1 MPFGTQ
7 ADASPHVLKFMQ
19 NNVERRRRTILAIV
33 VLVAVMAAVYGI
45 QYVAS
50 RPMLLRSMSG
60 VVSSP
65 TQTAI
70 PTPTPTLTLTPTPK
84 PTRTAKP
91 TRTPIPKIDV
101 APGQL
106 VYVKHESA
114 SRGQGLPDTYQ
125 YYLFRFEPA
134 PPGSPLRE
142 YIRRVQRLAV
152 PTMPESDFER
162 NMAGFW
168 ASNRALSNGHGYEE
182 DFAVGPVI
190 TGGAMARATGEVM
203 YKAGNAYVE
212 VYAIDPRHLPP
223 VPATIGALDWTL
235 HFRPT
240 IVSRFTR
247 PDGRWRVNP
256 FPQFD
261 GWGVAPLLGRD
272 GRQWINAAI
281 LVPIAAPVGPF
292 EYPPIETWPTASPP

>member
-1 MPFGTQ
+1 MAIG
-7 ADASPHVLKFMQ
+7 AVIALIS
-19 NNVERRRRTILAIV
+19 LA
-33 VLVAVMAAVYGI
+33 YGI
-45 QYVAS
+45 QYVAN
-50 RPMLLRSMSG
+50 RTMLFK
-60 VVSSP
+60 
-65 TQTAI
+65 TI
-70 PTPTPTLTLTPTPK
+70 PGIIPS
-84 PTRTAKP
+84 PTRTAVPTPTATLSPTATLDPTRTARP
-91 TRTPIPKIDV
+91 TRTPIPRIDV

-106 VYVKHESA
+106 VYVKHEST

-142 YIRRVQRLAV
+142 YIRQVQRLAV
-152 PTMPESDFER
+152 PAMPESEFEK

-190 TGGAMARATGEVM
+190 TGGAMARATGNVM
-203 YKAGNAYVE
+203 YKAGKAFVE
-212 VYAIDPRHLPP
+212 VYAIDPQHLPP
-223 VPATIGALDWTL
+223 VPATIGGLDWTL

-240 IVSRFTR
+240 IVTPFTR
-247 PDGRWRVNP
+247 PDGRWKINP

-261 GWGVAPLLGRD
+261 GWGIAPLLGRD

-281 LVPIAAPVGPF
+281 LVPIAEPVGPF
-292 EYPPIETWPTASPP
+292 DYPPIATWPTASPP